1 MYLHIK
7 AAAVTLGVL
16 AVGFFSMIVLTNLPT
31 WAALSILFGIG
42 VYLIYSMA
50 LSGLKFEESLE
61 QLNSKHNDK

>member
-16 AVGFFSMIVLTNLPT
+16 AVGFFTMIVLSNLPK

-42 VYLIYSMA
+42 VYLIYSVA
-50 LSGLKFEESLE
+50 LSGLKLDESIE
-61 QLNSKHNDK
+61 RFNSKHNDK